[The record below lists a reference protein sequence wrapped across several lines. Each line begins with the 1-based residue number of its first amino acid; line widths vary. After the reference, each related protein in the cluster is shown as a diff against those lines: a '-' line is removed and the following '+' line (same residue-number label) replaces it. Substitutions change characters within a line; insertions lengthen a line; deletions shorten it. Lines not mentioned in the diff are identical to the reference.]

1 MGEEPDR
8 SAEGGRGAEEA
19 RISPTEGSALFGWG
33 WSKAASDSGAHRTSR
48 GSWARPSRRSRSGRE
63 DPQEGRAPAAGSSSD
78 AGPTPSRPRP
88 RGAAG
93 PPGTTSSTGCSP
105 FGARHPWLTGVGMTL
120 PVSPCR
126 RKHALRRRQTSRRT
140 CIFTGRGGGLRQ
152 HDACHAVAWRR
163 HADTWRARQASRR
176 RPPSRPP
183 PRPLQAPAGSAQR
196 AAPSR
201 RRRPALPWNHRE
213 ARGPLDGRRGRPS
226 SPGARHAPADG
237 GRTPRMRRRG
247 ARAAAGEPR
256 APV

>member
-1 MGEEPDR
+1 MVKSGQRLRRPPHQPRVPGQALAEEPQRTRR
-8 SAEGGRGAEEA
+8 SARGTGPGGRVVVRRRTDSE
-19 RISPTEGSALFGWG
+19 SA
-33 WSKAASDSGAHRTSR
+33 SA
-48 GSWARPSRRSRSGRE
+48 SGRR
-63 DPQEGRAPAAGSSSD
+63 G
-78 AGPTPSRPRP
+78 TP
-88 RGAAG
+88 GHV
-93 PPGTTSSTGCSP
+93 TTSSTVTGCSP